1 MLKDLNTY
9 SLYRMMYIDCR
20 EHALIE
26 LLGAESKQLDL
37 GDISFE
43 KDGQVYALVERKTA
57 NDLAAS
63 LCDGRYQEQSFRLL
77 ECGIPAHRIIYL
89 IEGSLHQ
96 VKNIPL
102 KTLQSAV
109 VSLWMKGFSVIRTE
123 SIQETAELLKLV
135 EERINKDC
143 KDSDYI
149 STLKIKKKDKL
160 NPENIDIM
168 MLSQIPGISTVTAKA
183 LLETYGTM
191 YALTTQLKENPILL
205 DSFLCGKKKISKKLV
220 ESLKTFLHIHV

>member
-1 MLKDLNTY
+1 MLGTDLNIITL
-9 SLYRMMYIDCR
+9 SIMMYIDCR
-20 EHALIE
+20 EHALIQ

-63 LCDGRYQEQSFRLL
+63 LCDGRYQEQSYRLL
-77 ECGIPAHRIIYL
+77 ESGIPAHRIMYL

-109 VSLWMKGFSVIRTE
+109 VSLWMKGFSVMRTE

-135 EERINKDC
+135 DERINKEV
-143 KDSDYI
+143 KDADYV
-149 STLKIKKKDKL
+149 STLRIKKKDKL
-160 NPENIDIM
+160 TSENIDIM
-168 MLSQIPGISTVTAKA
+168 MLSQIPGVSTVTAKA
-183 LLETYGTM
+183 LLETYGTI
-191 YALTTQLKENPILL
+191 YALTTQLKENPSLL

-220 ESLKTFLHIHV
+220 ESLKIFLHV